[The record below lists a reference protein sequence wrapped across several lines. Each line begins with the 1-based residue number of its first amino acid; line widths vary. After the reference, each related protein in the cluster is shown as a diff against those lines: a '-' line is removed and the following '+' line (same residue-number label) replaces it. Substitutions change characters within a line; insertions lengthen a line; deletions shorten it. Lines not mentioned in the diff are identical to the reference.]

1 MCASANRASR
11 GVGAPSGKNPKATGS
26 SLPSSATGGSKS
38 AKAGK
43 AFGAGKRPKAG
54 KAAQAPGKGAASAG
68 AQARASRSESDFLP
82 MTLEAARA
90 RGWDE
95 VDFVYVSGD
104 AYVDHPSFG
113 AAIITRLL
121 EREGYRVGVIAQ
133 PDWNDP
139 SSIAVFGEPRL
150 AFLVSAGNMDS
161 MVNHY
166 TVAKKRRS
174 KDAYTPGGEAGGR
187 PNHAAVVYSNLIR
200 RTFKNV
206 PIVLGGIEA
215 SLRRMAHYD
224 YWSDK
229 LKRSILLDSGA
240 DIVSYGM
247 GERSIVE
254 IADALAS
261 GLSVRDLTF
270 IRGTV
275 FKASSLEHV
284 YDYEM
289 LPSWEKVNVDKK
301 SFARSFAVQY
311 RNNNHVTG
319 KCLVEP
325 YGPAQFV
332 VQNPPAEPL
341 STSEM
346 DAVYRLPFARAW
358 HPSYDGEGG
367 VPALSEVKFSLTS
380 ARGCFGECSFCSLAF
395 HQGRVIQARSHDS
408 LLEEA
413 RLLVQDPDFKGYIHD
428 VGGPTANFRIPA
440 CKKQAEHGV
449 CVGKRCLWPKP
460 CRQMKVSHSDYV
472 GLLRKLR
479 ALPGV
484 KKVFVRSGIRFDY
497 LLADSDR
504 TFLRELCEHHVS
516 GQLKVAPEHVSKSVL
531 ACMGKPAPKVYREFA
546 AAYREMSEQL
556 GKEQYLVPYLMS
568 SHPGSGWAEA
578 VELAEFCRDMGYNP
592 EQVQDFYPTP
602 STVSTCMYYT
612 GYDPLTMEPVY
623 VPKSPHEKALQ
634 RALIQ
639 YRNPN
644 NHDLVREALRRA
656 NREDLVGYGEKCLV
670 RPEKRSGKGARSG
683 GGSRDKGAPPSR
695 GRRNKTTP

>member
-1 MCASANRASR
+1 M
-11 GVGAPSGKNPKATGS
+11 
-26 SLPSSATGGSKS
+26 
-38 AKAGK
+38 
-43 AFGAGKRPKAG
+43 
-54 KAAQAPGKGAASAG
+54 
-68 AQARASRSESDFLP
+68 
-82 MTLEAARA
+82 
-90 RGWDE
+90 
-95 VDFVYVSGD
+95 YVSGD

-113 AAIITRLL
+113 TAIIGRLL
-121 EREGYRVGVIAQ
+121 ESHGYRVGIIAQ

-139 SSIAVFGEPRL
+139 QSIAAFGRPRL

-166 TVAKKRRS
+166 TVAKKRRNQ
-174 KDAYTPGGEAGGR
+174 DAYAPGGAAGKR
-187 PNHAAVVYSNLIR
+187 PNHAVVVYANLIR
-200 RTFKNV
+200 RVYKDV

-215 SLRRMAHYD
+215 SLRRLAHYD

-261 GLSVRDLTF
+261 GLSISDLAF
-270 IRGTV
+270 IAGT
-275 FKASSLEHV
+275 AYRARSLDHV
-284 YDYEM
+284 YDYEL
-289 LPSWEKVNVDKK
+289 LPSWDEVNADKRA
-301 SFARSFAVQY
+301 FAQSFAVQY
-311 RNNNHVTG
+311 RNTDAITG
-319 KCLVEP
+319 KTLVEP
-325 YGPAQFV
+325 YPNGQYV
-332 VQNPPAEPL
+332 VVNPPADPL
-341 STSEM
+341 TTAEM

-358 HPSYDGEGG
+358 HPAYDAEGG
-367 VPALSEVKFSLTS
+367 VPALSEVLFSLTS
-380 ARGCFGECSFCSLAF
+380 SRGCFGECSFCALTF
-395 HQGRVIQARSHDS
+395 HQGRIVQARSHES
-408 LLEEA
+408 LLDEA
-413 RLLVQDPDFKGYIHD
+413 RLLTQNPAFKGYIHD

-440 CKKQAEHGV
+440 CARQKEHGA
-449 CVGKRCLWPKP
+449 CTGKRCLWPKP
-460 CRQMKVSHSDYV
+460 CRQMKVSHADYV

-497 LLADSDR
+497 LMADRDQ

-531 ACMGKPAPKVYREFA
+531 ACMGKPAPKVYRDFA
-546 AAYREMSEQL
+546 AAYAQVNQEL
-556 GKEQYLVPYLMS
+556 GKKQYLVPYLMS

-612 GYDPLTMEPVY
+612 GLNPLTMEPVY

-639 YRNPN
+639 YRNPK
-644 NHDLVREALRRA
+644 NHELVREALRKA
-656 NREDLVGYGEKCLV
+656 GREDLIGYGDKCLV
-670 RPEKRSGKGARSG
+670 RPAKRSK
-683 GGSRDKGAPPSR
+683 
-695 GRRNKTTP
+695 